1 MQREFSRPILV
12 VVLLLSG
19 CLGGD
24 EATETQDEYEPI
36 VWEFTATEP
45 LYAFSEDPDEQN
57 PYDGHI
63 NLEMTQGVDL
73 DYTRVDIS
81 VQKWGGGSVVWFPEC
96 SEPGE
101 TNCWDRE
108 DYYDNETWDVGSE
121 INLISEHEGNYS
133 VTITIKDCYG
143 GCVKL
148 GETNY
153 THEKEE

>member
-1 MQREFSRPILV
+1 MQREFSMPILV